1 MYADYLPM
9 YTDRKGVN
17 KMRATVDDLIGMYSL
32 FDVKIIFFYRNMFFL
47 DPKRV
52 PTRSPANS
60 ESVRTVSAL
69 TSLVHKLK
77 DQVAALSEK
86 LKAVCGGRPT
96 PHLPRTGA
104 TAAGDGNAY
113 VTDGLQGTVTKSL
126 SESRNSF
133 ADKADLLKGAIDP
146 LKPQPP
152 PAPSMGKRKS
162 NDKVKAI
169 LRYLVCFVG
178 RLHIDTTDDNLRNY
192 LAEAGIEDAACRKF
206 WTTRT
211 ASSVSLHSG
220 LLAVRNI
227 VMYFMTSLPGH
238 RVQNYETGYSA
249 VAIKLQ
255 ANNSR
260 GPAGSVNI
268 VTYNAHCIN
277 SGKSYLMQRAI
288 G

>member
-1 MYADYLPM
+1 M
-9 YTDRKGVN
+9 
-17 KMRATVDDLIGMYSL
+17 
-32 FDVKIIFFYRNMFFL
+32 
-47 DPKRV
+47 
-52 PTRSPANS
+52 
-60 ESVRTVSAL
+60 
-69 TSLVHKLK
+69 VHKLK

-113 VTDGLQGTVTKSL
+113 VTDGLQGTVTESL

-152 PAPSMGKRKS
+152 PAPSMGKRNS

-192 LAEAGIEDAACRKF
+192 LAEAGIEDAACRKLDDKNGIF
-206 WTTRT
+206 RI
-211 ASSVSLHSG
+211 A
-220 LLAVRNI
+220 A
-227 VMYFMTSLPGH
+227 F
-238 RVQNYETGYSA
+238 RVTCSA
-249 VAIKLQ
+249 EYCDVFYDESTWPQGAKL
-255 ANNSR
+255 
-260 GPAGSVNI
+260 
-268 VTYNAHCIN
+268 
-277 SGKSYLMQRAI
+277 
-288 G
+288 